1 MVPEAKET
9 APESMRATFTT
20 DDVMNGL
27 HGSST
32 AEEAADELNFFFP
45 AVRIDIFH
53 DIWVVSKE
61 L

>member
-1 MVPEAKET
+1 
-9 APESMRATFTT
+9 MRATFTT

-53 DIWVVSKE
+53 DIWVVLKE
-61 L
+61 LQLE